1 MRWERRGFR
10 NERATD
16 DEVFAFIAAVY
27 PEAPHLAMAAFDEA
41 QCLHDATAELAR
53 LAARVAELEGE
64 KEKLVARA
72 ESTRQHVELAILH
85 LGRLFDCE
93 KCMRQIEH
101 PEELKRIGDDLIA
114 ARAEV
119 DNG

>member
-1 MRWERRGFR
+1 MSEKVLDLTAGGFPERTCVGK
-10 NERATD
+10 NTTVAD
-16 DEVFAFIAAVY
+16 VQDEF
-27 PEAPHLAMAAFDEA
+27 
-41 QCLHDATAELAR
+41 AR

-64 KEKLVARA
+64 KAKLVARA

-85 LGRLFDCE
+85 LGRLFDCD

-101 PEELKRIGDDLIA
+101 PDELKRIGDDLAA

-119 DNG
+119 EKP